1 MASRLRRY
9 YYSDKQPSKKVFY
22 QKHENKGSR
31 HIGPNGEL
39 ILKGPVDKLEL
50 LGQVDLNHF
59 KGLAV
64 LENKMYNTPVFFH
77 TPATTD
83 FFCSF
88 AKKKNGDFTVAIRE
102 MDSIYTMGQ
111 IEPKL
116 EVYNP

>member
-31 HIGPNGEL
+31 HIGPYGEL
-39 ILKGPVDKLEL
+39 ILKGQHDKLEL

-64 LENKMYNTPVFFH
+64 LENKMYNAPVFFH
-77 TPATTD
+77 TPAMTD
-83 FFCSF
+83 FFCSLI
-88 AKKKNGDFTVAIRE
+88 KRKNGEFQVAIRE
-102 MDSIYTMGQ
+102 MDSLYTVGQ